1 MSLGWQGWNRAL
13 SAVFY
18 VVASVAI
25 WRARG
30 PNSALVFAISQ
41 PLVLLF
47 IWFADFFSTW
57 IGMPPMPG
65 GLNSKVIDQESP
77 AWLILAF
84 GWLILLG
91 TFALTYL
98 Y

>member
-18 VVASVAI
+18 VVVSVCHME
-25 WRARG
+25 
-30 PNSALVFAISQ
+30 SAWTKLRSRLRHLAAVLV
-41 PLVLLF
+41 F

-65 GLNSKVIDQESP
+65 GLNSIVIDQESP
-77 AWLILAF
+77 AWLIVGF

-98 Y
+98 CV